1 MKMLI
6 TGGTVFV
13 SRFTAEYFA
22 RRGHEVYVINRGSRP
37 QPDGVTLI
45 KSDRHLLKGSLKSL
59 HFDAVLD
66 ICAYNEKDIGG
77 LLEALDSYDDYIFIS
92 SSAVYPETLKQPFN
106 ERQRTGKNKIWG
118 AYGAGKRAAE
128 EYLLQHDGQ
137 AYILRPPYLYGPMQN
152 LYREPFVF
160 DCAELKRKFYI
171 PKKGEMKLQF
181 LA

>member
-66 ICAYNEKDIGG
+66 ICAYNEKDIGVFWR
-77 LLEALDSYDDYIFIS
+77 LSTAMTTIF
-92 SSAVYPETLKQPFN
+92 L
-106 ERQRTGKNKIWG
+106 
-118 AYGAGKRAAE
+118 
-128 EYLLQHDGQ
+128 
-137 AYILRPPYLYGPMQN
+137 
-152 LYREPFVF
+152 
-160 DCAELKRKFYI
+160 
-171 PKKGEMKLQF
+171 
-181 LA
+181 